1 MQFLDEILNETLI
14 GYFKVELRKL
24 RRIAVGFPPTHS
36 TAQSPHKESKLK

>member
-24 RRIAVGFPPTHS
+24 RIAVGLSPTHS